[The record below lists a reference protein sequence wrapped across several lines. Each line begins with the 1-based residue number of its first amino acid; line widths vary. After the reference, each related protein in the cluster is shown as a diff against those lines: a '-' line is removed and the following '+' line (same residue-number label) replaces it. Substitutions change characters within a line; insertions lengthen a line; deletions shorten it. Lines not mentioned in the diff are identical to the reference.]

1 MNPPIYSPF
10 YPSVM
15 ILRLFALVTKSFPTF
30 KRHFWRPVYNFLA
43 KRFPVDFWQFMNY
56 GYLPH
61 DGAGESPPD
70 LDESY
75 EFQRF
80 PLQMYHFLALKGPIE
95 GKDVLEVG
103 SGRGGGA
110 NYLYHHLGPA
120 SYTAI
125 DYAEEAVHLSSK
137 RYTKDNLRFQK
148 GDAENLPFDKGRF
161 DIVINVESSFLY
173 PNFLGFLK
181 EVNRVLKPGGKLLIA
196 DFRWVR
202 DMDKLED
209 DIQKSGLSIVT
220 SEDISNNVLNSLDL
234 LDGIYAEKIDHHIPW
249 YIKSYYKQFSAAKGS
264 AFYEELRRGDRRYFR
279 YVLQKA

>member
-1 MNPPIYSPF
+1 
-10 YPSVM
+10 M
-15 ILRLFALVTKSFPTF
+15 ILRLFAFVTKSFPTF

-43 KRFPVDFWQFMNY
+43 KRFPVDIWQFMNY

-61 DGAGESPPD
+61 ADSSESPPD
-70 LDESY
+70 LHESY

-110 NYLYHHLGPA
+110 NYLYHHHDPA

-125 DYAEEAVHLSSK
+125 DYAQEAIRLSSK
-137 RYTKDNLRFQK
+137 RYAKDNLRFQW
-148 GDAENLPFDKGRF
+148 GEAENMPFENAQF

-173 PNFLGFLK
+173 PDFLGFLK
-181 EVNRVLKPGGKLLIA
+181 EVNRVLRPGGKLLLT
-196 DFRWVR
+196 DFRWIR
-202 DMDKLED
+202 DMKKLED
-209 DIQKSGLSIVT
+209 DFQKSGLTIAVT
-220 SEDISNNVLNSLDL
+220 EDISLNVLNSLDL

-249 YIKSYYKQFSAAKGS
+249 YIKRYYKQFSASKGS